1 MAPNGINVMNKCFVY
16 LKLTPIR
23 GCPSGKATIK
33 IKRKTFANLA
43 AVESDY
49 TMAQGHGHLGLGMLP
64 EEYEV
69 RSPGIPFIIL
79 PHPGIWLP
87 TDQTASTANYYIF
100 QGQRCI
106 SQICTEVTSM
116 IRALI
121 VEAVDDCYISALWD
135 TITCTYSNITI
146 RQFIEY
152 FKQMYWHTSIT
163 LLEEERKAVEEMV
176 FDPDAMEIQD
186 IIVALRE
193 LQVLAS
199 TL

>member
-1 MAPNGINVMNKCFVY
+1 
-16 LKLTPIR
+16 
-23 GCPSGKATIK
+23 
-33 IKRKTFANLA
+33 
-43 AVESDY
+43 
-49 TMAQGHGHLGLGMLP
+49 
-64 EEYEV
+64 
-69 RSPGIPFIIL
+69 
-79 PHPGIWLP
+79 
-87 TDQTASTANYYIF
+87 
-100 QGQRCI
+100 
-106 SQICTEVTSM
+106 M